1 MTLGGLFNVLVKRI
15 ENNFWQ
21 SLAEPSRSVWTQNP
35 EIIILIPLIN
45 NQKMFQTKFEKN
57 WQSSIKEED
66 KNVHFLTQDRR
77 RWSESIEIG
86 HLSMSNRSF

>member
-45 NQKMFQTKFEKN
+45 NQKMFQTKLKRIGKVA
-57 WQSSIKEED
+57 SKKKIKM
-66 KNVHFLTQDRR
+66 FI
-77 RWSESIEIG
+77 S
-86 HLSMSNRSF
+86 